1 MRIRLGKCIVLCIAA
16 LATSAGV
23 AAATGVQLG
32 GSAGK
37 SASLRLCL
45 NVKKG
50 TLRPLPAKSKSC
62 RKGERFITLSSQ
74 STKSAAGLQGPQGP
88 GGANGAAGANGAN
101 GADGANGAAGANGAT
116 GPQGPQGG
124 QGIPGLLGVT
134 QIPTRADD

>member
-1 MRIRLGKCIVLCIAA
+1 MRNRLGKCIVLCIAA

-23 AAATGVQLG
+23 AAATGVHLG
-32 GSAGK
+32 SSASK

-88 GGANGAAGANGAN
+88 AGANGANGAAGANS
-101 GADGANGAAGANGAT
+101 ANGAT
-116 GPQGPQGG
+116 GAQGDQGPQGD
-124 QGIPGLLGVT
+124 QGIPGILGVT
-134 QIPTRADD
+134 QIPTRADDSS